1 MECIDG
7 HQIGGKGSV
16 DVVLFGRTRVPVWAD
31 LAGR

>member
-7 HQIGGKGSV
+7 HQIGDKGSV
-16 DVVLFGRTRVPVWAD
+16 NVVLSGRTRMPVWAD